1 MEEKDLNFE
10 NSSNEENNDL
20 SKIENEDSLDSSIFG
35 DEQVIEDEIINES
48 ANEVQQNAV
57 SEQNVADEIDSSLI
71 EDFEENKNESIEEK
85 LEEELQEELSVFE
98 NQEITEEI
106 KQENIEE
113 DAVLDFQEEEKLEE
127 ISEATN
133 TEIKKTEEKNIEI
146 APILSDTD
154 EFEEPVKELITVR
167 PVKFQQFEECEPNRA
182 IKKNLD
188 ILQDISMHVS
198 VELGR
203 TKTSIREVMEME
215 TGSIVELDKI
225 AGEQVEIFVNEKL
238 VARGEVI
245 VIEDK
250 FGVRITSTSIENP
263 NQNY

>member
-1 MEEKDLNFE
+1 MEEKDLNIE
-10 NSSNEENNDL
+10 NSSNGDENDL
-20 SKIENEDSLDSSIFG
+20 SKIENQENIASSIF
-35 DEQVIEDEIINES
+35 DEQSFDAEINEEILS
-48 ANEVQQNAV
+48 NNEEKQQ
-57 SEQNVADEIDSSLI
+57 EFEEVADLQ
-71 EDFEENKNESIEEK
+71 EEPIEEK
-85 LEEELQEELSVFE
+85 IEELPQ
-98 NQEITEEI
+98 
-106 KQENIEE
+106 
-113 DAVLDFQEEEKLEE
+113 EE
-127 ISEATN
+127 ISSISEIQN
-133 TEIKKTEEKNIEI
+133 EIDNIQQEVVEDIEDVSEEIPENKEINNIQIKKEETKNIEI
-146 APILSDTD
+146 APILSDED
-154 EFEEPVKELITVR
+154 EFEEPIKELITVR
-167 PVKFQQFEECEPNRA
+167 PVKFQQFEESEPNRA

-215 TGSIVELDKI
+215 AGSIVELDKI

-250 FGVRITSTSIENP
+250 FGVRITSTSITNP